1 MITQIRK
8 RSGEIVNF
16 DKDKISI
23 AMSKANK
30 ATGEPGMAEMID
42 DLTNQVVEI
51 LEKSEDIIT
60 VEYIQDV
67 VEDVLLKSDYKDT
80 ARAYLSLIHI

>member
-16 DKDKISI
+16 DRNKISV

-30 ATGEPGMAEMID
+30 ATGEPGMADMID
-42 DLTNQVVEI
+42 DLTDQVVEV

-80 ARAYLSLIHI
+80 ARA